1 MGLKTWNLKNRPFQW
16 FKRFALYQEKRGI
29 RWGIER
35 LDTKELI
42 GTIGFHA
49 LAQKHRRA
57 EIGYEIIP
65 EHWQNGFAS
74 EVLSKVVSY
83 GFSAL
88 GLTRIGAV
96 VFIANEAS
104 NRLLLKMGFQKEGVL
119 RQYMYQN
126 GTPYDTN
133 VYSIVKPREWRYSLG
148 LCHIPFPLKCPIH
161 DLHQLWR
168 FDSWSIP
175 TRFSSLKTMLIT
187 FSPTHKSLYWFFFL
201 W

>member
-1 MGLKTWNLKNRPFQW
+1 MFPILETERLTLRQMTDQDAEAIFACFSNHEVTRYYGLENLESIEQAISMIQTFV
-16 FKRFALYQEKRGI
+16 ALYQEKRGI

-35 LDTKELI
+35 RDTKELI

-65 EHWQNGFAS
+65 EHWRNGFAS
-74 EVLSKVVSY
+74 EVISKVVSY

-88 GLTRIGAV
+88 GLSRIGAV
-96 VFIANEAS
+96 VFTDNEAS

-133 VYSIVKPREWRYSLG
+133 VYSIVKPRE
-148 LCHIPFPLKCPIH
+148 
-161 DLHQLWR
+161 
-168 FDSWSIP
+168 
-175 TRFSSLKTMLIT
+175 
-187 FSPTHKSLYWFFFL
+187 
-201 W
+201 